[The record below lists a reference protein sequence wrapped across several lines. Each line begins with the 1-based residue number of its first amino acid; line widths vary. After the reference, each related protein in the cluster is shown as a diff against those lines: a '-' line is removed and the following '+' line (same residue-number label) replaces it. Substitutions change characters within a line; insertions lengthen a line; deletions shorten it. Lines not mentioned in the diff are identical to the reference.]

1 MDGTMLK
8 DKKIHNLPIIF
19 PGHTKQPFRI
29 HQALL
34 WAGEGRS
41 YHLSTDT
48 KPLIIYGCH
57 CCCILIFL
65 LQTVAF

>member
-41 YHLSTDT
+41 YHLGTDT

-57 CCCILIFL
+57 
-65 LQTVAF
+65 